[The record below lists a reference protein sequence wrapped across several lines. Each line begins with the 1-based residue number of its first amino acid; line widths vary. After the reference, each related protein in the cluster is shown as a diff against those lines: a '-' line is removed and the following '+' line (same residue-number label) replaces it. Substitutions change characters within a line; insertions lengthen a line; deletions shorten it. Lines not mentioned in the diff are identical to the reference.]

1 MKAMFAITAF
11 AIFLGASGTLAAQQP
26 ALSEVDPI
34 RCWWQSS
41 AGAITIGEAFTI
53 SLTCAVLE
61 TESVQVVPDESR
73 LGVAAV
79 QLAPFEIIGGDHPPD
94 SRAGSRRFLQYHY
107 SLRTLDRDMIGHDV
121 KISPLNL
128 SYRVHSR
135 VGADAAL
142 EGRDLTYILPAIPL
156 RVLSLVPAEA
166 PDIRDGGDA
175 NLGAVD
181 ALRFRA
187 GLFEILAGAFAL
199 LAVIVAVLAVMPLAR
214 GATQVAA
221 DDHSRMP
228 DRLVLNRAAAEL
240 LEVQSVTAHDGWSDA
255 LAVRALAALRLVA
268 AAAIGHV
275 VSQKVVPAGGPLPE
289 GRLLVQRG
297 WPNAL
302 QVAVSSS
309 VTADDVDRA
318 LAVLPASATETARQ
332 ERVELREGL
341 RLFTAAVYAQTPV
354 RDMVLL
360 DGGIKHGLAMA
371 HQLGRG
377 RR

>member
-1 MKAMFAITAF
+1 MRIMAAVSTLLVM
-11 AIFLGASGTLAAQQP
+11 LGTSVTMAARQP
-26 ALSEVDPI
+26 ATTEVDPI

-41 AGAITIGEAFTI
+41 AGAITIGEAFSV

-61 TESVQVVPDESR
+61 TESVQVVADETR

-79 QLAPFEIIGGDHPPD
+79 QLAPFEIVGGDHPPD
-94 SRAGSRRFLQYHY
+94 SRAGARRFFQYHY

-121 KISPLNL
+121 KIPQLNL

-142 EGRDLTYILPAIPL
+142 EGRDLTYILPPISL

-166 PDIRDGGDA
+166 PDIRDGGEA
-175 NLGAVD
+175 SLGAVD

-187 GLFEILAGAFAL
+187 GLFQILAGTFAL
-199 LAVIVAVLAVMPLAR
+199 LAAVAAVLAMMPIVR
-214 GATQVAA
+214 GARQVAA
-221 DDHSRMP
+221 HDRSRLP

-240 LEVQSVTAHDGWSDA
+240 TDVQSVTARDGWSEP
-255 LAVRALAALRLVA
+255 LVVRALAALRLVA
-268 AAAIGHV
+268 AAAIGHA
-275 VSQKVVPAGGPLPE
+275 VSQKVVPPAGISPE

-302 QVAVSSS
+302 QAAVASS
-309 VTADDVDRA
+309 VTPDDVDRA
-318 LAVLPASATETARQ
+318 IAALPASATVTSRQ
-332 ERVELREGL
+332 ELADLREGL
-341 RLFTAAVYAQTPV
+341 RAFNAAVYPQTPV
-354 RDMVLL
+354 RDVVLL
-360 DGGIKHGLAMA
+360 DNALKHGLAMS
-371 HQLGRG
+371 HQLA